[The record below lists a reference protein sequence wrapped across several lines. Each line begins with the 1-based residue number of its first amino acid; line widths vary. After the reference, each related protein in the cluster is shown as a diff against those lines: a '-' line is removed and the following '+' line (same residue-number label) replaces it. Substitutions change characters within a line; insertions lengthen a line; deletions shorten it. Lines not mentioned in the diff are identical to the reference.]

1 MAPFAC
7 APSLLR
13 AQRLA
18 CACVSASN
26 HGNMY
31 ILVRFFNNVI
41 LMLINFLIAIYF
53 GRRFFIAMTRHYKIV
68 SEITEF
74 NAIVGEAR
82 DSLDYVTTKI
92 AALMRD
98 VNYCQIEG
106 DIAEELHVT
115 HNLTKLS
122 SRTSLLLK
130 RYGEVEERVL
140 EFFRMN
146 ENMANVQLET
156 PDDIKSEM
164 KRTIRKIKQDQLGRY
179 TKTVTPI
186 SDSVLT

>member
-1 MAPFAC
+1 
-7 APSLLR
+7 
-13 AQRLA
+13 
-18 CACVSASN
+18 
-26 HGNMY
+26 MY
-31 ILVRFFNNVI
+31 ILLRFFNNVI

-74 NAIVGEAR
+74 NSIVREAR

-92 AALMRD
+92 AALMKD
-98 VNYCQIEG
+98 IEG

-122 SRTSLLLK
+122 SKTSMLLK
-130 RYGEVEERVL
+130 RYGEVEDRVL
-140 EFFRMN
+140 ELVRMN

-164 KRTIRKIKQDQLGRY
+164 KRTIMKIKKEQLGSY
-179 TKTVTPI
+179 TKSMTPN
-186 SDSVLT
+186 SDNVLT